1 MRSLRSLMPNILPC
15 GPGVRDRPP
24 SLAGGT
30 VSMGRTTHRKGLA
43 NDRRAARRP
52 AAAGR
57 VDDGRSRPP
66 ARRRPPLRTPGRKP
80 HDVASPT
87 RLHQSIALLLGS
99 ALQESCPADLD
110 VTQGV
115 EVRLSRTRAF
125 IPDVLVTELDAASR
139 NPSHY
144 RPNEVMLVV
153 EIVSEGSRSI
163 DRVLKPALYAEA
175 DIPYFWRIE
184 TEAGIVVHAHKLD
197 PSKRIYVEK
206 ARMTDGI
213 LLPEPWE
220 IDIPLSRITPRSR

>member
-1 MRSLRSLMPNILPC
+1 MTAALHDEFPPPGEWTADDLDRLP
-15 GPGVRDRPP
+15 
-24 SLAGGT
+24 
-30 VSMGRTTHRKGLA
+30 
-43 NDRRAARRP
+43 
-52 AAAGR
+52 
-57 VDDGRSRPP
+57 DDGRRHELLDGNLIMS
-66 ARRRPPLRTPGRKP
+66 L
-80 HDVASPT
+80 SPT
-87 RLHQSIALLLGS
+87 RLHQSIALMLGA
-99 ALQESCPADLD
+99 ALQETCPPDLD

-125 IPDVLVTELDAASR
+125 IPDVLVTELDSASR

-144 RPNEVMLVV
+144 RPHEVMLVV

-197 PSKRIYVEK
+197 PAKRVYVEQ

-213 LLPEPWE
+213 LVPEPWE
-220 IDIPLSRITPRSR
+220 IDIPLARITPRSR

>member
-1 MRSLRSLMPNILPC
+1 MTAALHDDQPPPGEWTTDDLDRLP
-15 GPGVRDRPP
+15 
-24 SLAGGT
+24 
-30 VSMGRTTHRKGLA
+30 
-43 NDRRAARRP
+43 
-52 AAAGR
+52 
-57 VDDGRSRPP
+57 DDGRRYELLDGNLMMSP
-66 ARRRPPLRTPGRKP
+66 
-80 HDVASPT
+80 SPT

-184 TEAGIVVHAHKLD
+184 TGAGIVVHAHKLD
-197 PSKRIYVEK
+197 PSKGIYVET

>member
-1 MRSLRSLMPNILPC
+1 MTAALQGDFPPPGGWTVDDLDRLP
-15 GPGVRDRPP
+15 
-24 SLAGGT
+24 
-30 VSMGRTTHRKGLA
+30 
-43 NDRRAARRP
+43 
-52 AAAGR
+52 
-57 VDDGRSRPP
+57 DDGRCHELLDGSLIVSP
-66 ARRRPPLRTPGRKP
+66 
-80 HDVASPT
+80 SPT
-87 RLHQSIALLLGS
+87 RLHQSIALMLGA

-125 IPDVLVTELDAASR
+125 IPDVLVTELGAASR

-144 RPNEVMLVV
+144 RPHEVMLMV

-184 TEAGIVVHAHKLD
+184 TESGIVVHTHKLD
-197 PSKRIYVEK
+197 PAKRVYVEQ

-213 LLPEPWE
+213 LVPEPWE